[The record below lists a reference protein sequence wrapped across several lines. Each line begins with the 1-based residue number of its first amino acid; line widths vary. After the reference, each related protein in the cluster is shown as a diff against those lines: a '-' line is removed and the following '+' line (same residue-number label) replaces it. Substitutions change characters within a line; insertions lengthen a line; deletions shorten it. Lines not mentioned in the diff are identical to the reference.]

1 MRAWSKATHCKVLQS
16 NELQENKITMSF
28 ELESLQHVHKYIHIV
43 LGTEPDMSFRPD
55 PHASVNIS

>member
-1 MRAWSKATHCKVLQS
+1 MPGFLLTAKILQS
-16 NELQENKITMSF
+16 NQLQENKITTSL
-28 ELESLQHVHKYIHIV
+28 EPESLLHVHKYIHIV